1 MSCHDHITV
10 GVAWLNAIG
19 IWNRAVNHKPL
30 PVRFPCK
37 NSLNSRIKR
46 NDPISS
52 HPVLSS
58 KGHRFPIPRIHPP
71 PSRHVNPSVME
82 RIPQLILLALQ
93 LLVFG
98 AACLGPQQMAN
109 TVLVTPE
116 ASSSTLPP
124 YLRVGMPSSDMTL
137 IGRSLAVNK
146 TTIIVQLY

>member
-1 MSCHDHITV
+1 
-10 GVAWLNAIG
+10 
-19 IWNRAVNHKPL
+19 
-30 PVRFPCK
+30 
-37 NSLNSRIKR
+37 
-46 NDPISS
+46 
-52 HPVLSS
+52 
-58 KGHRFPIPRIHPP
+58 
-71 PSRHVNPSVME
+71 ME